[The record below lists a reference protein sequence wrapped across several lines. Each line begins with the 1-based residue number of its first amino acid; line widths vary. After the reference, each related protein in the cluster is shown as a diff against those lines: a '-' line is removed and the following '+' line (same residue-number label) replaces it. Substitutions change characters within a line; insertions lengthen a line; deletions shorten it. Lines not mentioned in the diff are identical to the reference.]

1 MSKLVYDDIELF
13 EGLLKDIFP
22 RQETKGGKVDHKE
35 VEGKI
40 PQIIKKKAEL
50 INTASFT
57 KKIIQV
63 YETSEVRHGF
73 MLLGLS
79 ATGKTQILNI
89 LAETL
94 SEVAN
99 RLQYRIIKM
108 NPKAITDKEMY
119 GVKS

>member
-1 MSKLVYDDIELF
+1 
-13 EGLLKDIFP
+13 
-22 RQETKGGKVDHKE
+22 
-35 VEGKI
+35 
-40 PQIIKKKAEL
+40 
-50 INTASFT
+50 
-57 KKIIQV
+57 
-63 YETSEVRHGF
+63 

-89 LAETL
+89 LTETL